1 MARGGRKAGISKSLP
16 ELAGMIRSF
25 ALAVASVGAV
35 SDPMGGGAE
44 IPLAIAAKIV
54 HM

>member
-25 ALAVASVGAV
+25 ALAVARVGAGCN
-35 SDPMGGGAE
+35 PMGGGAE
-44 IPLAIAAKIV
+44 IPLAIAAEIV

>member
-1 MARGGRKAGISKSLP
+1 MARGDRKAGISKSLP

-25 ALAVASVGAV
+25 ALAVASVNAV
-35 SDPMGGGAE
+35 CNSMGGGAE